1 MQLKSKRIAGAL
13 SVMTASLLAGAGAQA
28 QIDDKPIETSPSV
41 ISPQTPNRVSEFD
54 DDTYTDE
61 GLIRIDGAVL
71 VYQEDGGRVRAIE
84 PVVGVTYNFED
95 KSSLSLKLTA
105 DILTGASPFGAT
117 PWQETQTLVNP
128 PSTGSSGGGEGEGDD
143 DNDDDSG
150 SGNGDTVTTSDVPAN
165 ELPIADGFNDK
176 RYAVDVAYT
185 TPWGDDKTARIS
197 GGVSLERDYKSF
209 YGNVGFTR
217 EFNQKNTTLSAS
229 ANIEYDISKQRGGH
243 PTPLSLAD
251 GTLSGRN
258 KHKTVVGGL
267 IGISQVMNRR
277 WLTQLNYNISS
288 SSGYQTDPYRQI
300 SVVDPTTG
308 GPVRYLY
315 ESRPDSRLRQS
326 VYFGNKVA
334 VGSAVTDASVRLYHD
349 DWGID
354 SLTLNLATRIPLSKQ
369 FYIKPGVRYY
379 TQSAADFFN
388 YFLLDNQPLPEFSSP
403 DSRLDKF
410 DAITGSLMVGYKT
423 SRTGELYARVSRY
436 EPSAKSST
444 ANAPGY
450 LANRD
455 LFAGTP
461 STSMVIG
468 YTYAFK

>member
-1 MQLKSKRIAGAL
+1 MQLKPKKPATRIAGAL
-13 SVMTASLLAGAGAQA
+13 SVMTASLLAGTGVQA
-28 QIDDKPIETSPSV
+28 QTYDEPITT
-41 ISPQTPNRVSEFD
+41 TPAVSSSRTATEVSELD

-71 VYQEDGGRVRAIE
+71 VYQEDDGRVQAIE

-105 DILTGASPFGAT
+105 DILTGASPYGAT
-117 PWQETQTLVNP
+117 PWSQTQTLVNP
-128 PSTGSSGGGEGEGDD
+128 PSTGASGGGGEGGDD
-143 DNDDDSG
+143 DNSRG
-150 SGNGDTVTTSDVPAN
+150 SAEVTTSDVAPN
-165 ELPIADGFNDK
+165 VLPLADGFNDK
-176 RYAVDVAYT
+176 RYAVDVGYS
-185 TPWGDDKTARIS
+185 TPWGEDSTASIG

-209 YGNVGFTR
+209 YGNVGYSH
-217 EFNQKNTTLSAS
+217 EFNQKNTTFSAA
-229 ANIEYDISKQRGGH
+229 ANIEYDISFQRSGH

-267 IGISQVMNRR
+267 VGISQVMSRH
-277 WLTQLNYNISS
+277 WLAQLNYNIST

-308 GPVRYLY
+308 GPFRYLY

-326 VYFGNKVA
+326 VYFGNKIA
-334 VGSAVTDASVRLYHD
+334 LGSAVTDASVRLYHD

-354 SLTLNLATRIPLSKQ
+354 SLTLNLAERIPLSKR
-369 FYIKPGVRYY
+369 FYVKPGIRYY

-388 YFLLDNQPLPEFSSP
+388 YFLLDSQALPEFSSP

-410 DAITGSLMVGYKT
+410 DAFTGSLMVGYKT

-455 LFAGTP
+455 LFSGTS
-461 STSMVIG
+461 STSVIIG